1 MQYLSDLLLVVAALA
16 IVAVFAFKGF
26 GFGGGNGDGEGSG
39 IADNSNTVSVVEE
52 LEYINVTV
60 SGNEYI
66 YDNKKVTLDEL
77 IDSIK
82 SLDKN
87 GNVLYAGTFSK
98 TLAPGLMKAHLLRHT
113 KLLKPNCRKTASA
126 LSKHSK
132 EVQYEKVYYCDT
144 PACRMRRFGIFRLS
158 RNQQADKRRTNGNV
172 FRSKYGI

>member
-1 MQYLSDLLLVVAALA
+1 MKKINNKGAVPVGLIILLVVAALA
-16 IVAVFAFKGF
+16 VVAVFAFKGF

-60 SGNEYI
+60 SGNV

-87 GNVLYAGTFSK
+87 LPVKIADEGSSL
-98 TLAPGLMKAHLLRHT
+98 KAYKALKA
-113 KLLKPNCRKTASA
+113 KLSENSISFIEA
-126 LSKHSK
+126 
-132 EVQYEKVYYCDT
+132 Q
-144 PACRMRRFGIFRLS
+144 
-158 RNQQADKRRTNGNV
+158 
-172 FRSKYGI
+172 

>member
-1 MQYLSDLLLVVAALA
+1 MKKINNKGAVPVGLIILLVAVIAVA
-16 IVAVFAFKGF
+16 VGVFAFK

-87 GNVLYAGTFSK
+87 LPVKIADEGSSL
-98 TLAPGLMKAHLLRHT
+98 KAYKALKA
-113 KLLKPNCRKTASA
+113 KLSENSISFIEA
-126 LSKHSK
+126 
-132 EVQYEKVYYCDT
+132 Q
-144 PACRMRRFGIFRLS
+144 
-158 RNQQADKRRTNGNV
+158 
-172 FRSKYGI
+172 

>member
-1 MQYLSDLLLVVAALA
+1 MKKINNKGAVPVGLIILLVVAALA
-16 IVAVFAFKGF
+16 IVAAFKGF

-87 GNVLYAGTFSK
+87 LPVKIADEGSSL
-98 TLAPGLMKAHLLRHT
+98 KAYKALKA
-113 KLLKPNCRKTASA
+113 KLSENSISFIEA
-126 LSKHSK
+126 
-132 EVQYEKVYYCDT
+132 Q
-144 PACRMRRFGIFRLS
+144 
-158 RNQQADKRRTNGNV
+158 
-172 FRSKYGI
+172 

>member
-1 MQYLSDLLLVVAALA
+1 MQIAIDNSAKCAYNKSCKKQTEQHRLVRRWQ
-16 IVAVFAFKGF
+16 K
-26 GFGGGNGDGEGSG
+26 GGGNGDGEGSG

-87 GNVLYAGTFSK
+87 LPVKIADEGSSL
-98 TLAPGLMKAHLLRHT
+98 KAYKALKA
-113 KLLKPNCRKTASA
+113 KLSENSISFIEA
-126 LSKHSK
+126 
-132 EVQYEKVYYCDT
+132 Q
-144 PACRMRRFGIFRLS
+144 
-158 RNQQADKRRTNGNV
+158 
-172 FRSKYGI
+172 

>member
-1 MQYLSDLLLVVAALA
+1 MKKINNKGAVPVGLIILLV
-16 IVAVFAFKGF
+16 VAVFAFKGF

-87 GNVLYAGTFSK
+87 LPVKIADEGSSL
-98 TLAPGLMKAHLLRHT
+98 KAYKALKA
-113 KLLKPNCRKTASA
+113 KLSENSISFIEA
-126 LSKHSK
+126 
-132 EVQYEKVYYCDT
+132 Q
-144 PACRMRRFGIFRLS
+144 
-158 RNQQADKRRTNGNV
+158 
-172 FRSKYGI
+172 

>member
-1 MQYLSDLLLVVAALA
+1 MKKAIFAALA
-16 IVAVFAFKGF
+16 AAAVCFAAFFLPACTEGA
-26 GFGGGNGDGEGSG
+26 GGGNGDGEGSG

-87 GNVLYAGTFSK
+87 LPVKIADEGSSL
-98 TLAPGLMKAHLLRHT
+98 KAYKALKA
-113 KLLKPNCRKTASA
+113 KLSENSISFIEA
-126 LSKHSK
+126 
-132 EVQYEKVYYCDT
+132 Q
-144 PACRMRRFGIFRLS
+144 
-158 RNQQADKRRTNGNV
+158 
-172 FRSKYGI
+172 

>member
-1 MQYLSDLLLVVAALA
+1 MAVVA
-16 IVAVFAFKGF
+16 VGVFAFKGF

-87 GNVLYAGTFSK
+87 LPVKIADEGSSL
-98 TLAPGLMKAHLLRHT
+98 KAYKALKA
-113 KLLKPNCRKTASA
+113 KLSENSISFIEA
-126 LSKHSK
+126 
-132 EVQYEKVYYCDT
+132 Q
-144 PACRMRRFGIFRLS
+144 
-158 RNQQADKRRTNGNV
+158 
-172 FRSKYGI
+172 

>member
-1 MQYLSDLLLVVAALA
+1 MKKTKNKSKNKGAVPVGLIILLVAVIA
-16 IVAVFAFKGF
+16 VAVVFFAFKGF

-39 IADNSNTVSVVEE
+39 IVDNSNTVSVIEE

-87 GNVLYAGTFSK
+87 LPVKIADEGSSL
-98 TLAPGLMKAHLLRHT
+98 KAYKALKA
-113 KLLKPNCRKTASA
+113 KLSENSISFIEA
-126 LSKHSK
+126 
-132 EVQYEKVYYCDT
+132 Q
-144 PACRMRRFGIFRLS
+144 
-158 RNQQADKRRTNGNV
+158 
-172 FRSKYGI
+172 